1 MGFITTRWE
10 AAYERHGITVTR
22 NEIGRGFGLEG
33 DGREIARRTWSWFGL
48 GELHGTVEAD
58 GKRHDI
64 HLTLSVGNGPGE
76 GLLIDGRCRITVH
89 GAPVETRH
97 IR

>member
-10 AAYERHGITVTR
+10 ATYDGHDITVTR
-22 NEIGRGFGLEG
+22 NEIRRGFALEW
-33 DGREIARRTWSWFGL
+33 DGREIARRTWSWLGL
-48 GELHGTVEAD
+48 GELHGTVEVD

-64 HLTLSVGNGPGE
+64 HLTLSAGNGPGK
-76 GLLIDGRCRITVH
+76 GLLTDGRCRITVD
-89 GAPVETRH
+89 GGPVEARH

>member
-10 AAYERHGITVTR
+10 ATYEDHSITATR
-22 NEIGRGFGLEG
+22 NEIGRGFALEW
-33 DGREIARRTWSWFGL
+33 DGREIARRTWSLFGL
-48 GELHGTVEAD
+48 GELHGTVEVD
-58 GKRHDI
+58 GRPHDV
-64 HLTLSVGNGPGE
+64 HLTLSVGSGPGE
-76 GLLIDGRCRITVH
+76 GFLTDGRCTVSVD